1 MYTLTERCSRLRDD
15 AVNVKS
21 MAPKICAQWNFWTRY
36 GRAELA
42 EKELPPSYNM
52 STAAAIAA
60 VMKYAPAVISE
71 DELIVGYNFGDG
83 AYFGLT
89 FDENQN
95 RTLLR
100 GNGFTEEQINWF
112 HDPSVRVADGIWMNP
127 SPDEEFTPAQL
138 CLMNEQAAMNTC
150 GRWSQTGNHSVVGY
164 KTLLELGF
172 EKILEKVNGWAE
184 INGDSDFYESLR
196 MICEA
201 GCVMGERWADE
212 AERIGRPDIAEVCRQ
227 VPRYGARTFR
237 EAVQSLWF
245 AHIINTWEDTINAN
259 SLGRLDQILYP
270 YYRRDIDEGRITE
283 QEAFEL
289 ICCLWIKLYRDYDV
303 QQSCVGGTSPDGSS
317 DVNELSWM
325 MLDATEQLDFVR
337 CLSVRFGK
345 NTEPAFIERAL
356 KVIGNTQ
363 KGVPFFFNDDVLIPS
378 LISAGIDPEDA
389 YDYTQIG
396 CVETVIPGKSNPY
409 AVNSRC
415 NLLKALEYALNNG
428 KSGIDPQ
435 QMPGVETG
443 DPLSFD
449 DFGQLYS
456 AVKQQIMNLIRETVD
471 IAVACMPASRNN
483 FRKPVKSLFTE
494 GCMESGRD
502 FNDHGPKYNYYQI
515 MLVGV
520 PNLADSLAAVR
531 TMVYEK
537 KRCTMDEL
545 LYQLANNWPD
555 EALRLEFV
563 NKAPKYGNDIDAVD
577 DIAVEMLDFTCE
589 CIEKE
594 SQRVGEMF
602 HAQPFTYLW
611 MIDHGLRCAASAD
624 GRRNG
629 EILAYSLS
637 PMQGRDKE
645 GLSALLNSIAKLPQK
660 RTPGTTSAIVEV
672 DPKLFEA
679 ENLPM
684 LTELL
689 MGAAERGLGNVQ
701 FNTVSAETLIDAQQH
716 PEKHQNLA
724 VRVSG
729 FSQKFNLLGRELQD
743 HIIARTKHRAI

>member
-15 AVNVKS
+15 AVNIKS
-21 MAPKICAQWNFWTRY
+21 MAPKICAQWNFWTRF
-36 GRAELA
+36 GRAELDG
-42 EKELPPSYNM
+42 ENIVPSHNI
-52 STAAAIAA
+52 SVAAGIAA
-60 VMKYAPAVISE
+60 VMKNSPAIIKT

-83 AYFGLT
+83 MYFGLT
-89 FDENQN
+89 SDANYN
-95 RTLLR
+95 RSILR
-100 GNGFTEEQINWF
+100 KNGFTEEQINWY
-112 HDPSVRVADGIWMNP
+112 HDPSVNLADGVWMNP
-127 SPDEEFTPAQL
+127 PADEEFTPAQL
-138 CLMNEQAAMNTC
+138 SLMNEHAAMNTC
-150 GRWSQTGNHSVVGY
+150 GRWSQTGNHSVIGY
-164 KTLLELGF
+164 KYLLELGF
-172 EKILEKVNGWAE
+172 EGLLEKVNHWSQ

-201 GCVMGERWADE
+201 GCVMGERWAVE
-212 AERIGRPDIAEVCRQ
+212 AERIGRTDIAKVCRQ
-227 VPRYGARTFR
+227 VPRYGAHTFR

-325 MLDATEQLDFVR
+325 MLEATEQLDFVR

-356 KVIGNTQ
+356 KVVGNIQ

-378 LISAGIDPEDA
+378 LIGAGIAPEDA

-415 NLLKALEYALNNG
+415 NLLKALEYTLNNG
-428 KSGIDPQ
+428 KSGIHRDQ
-435 QMPGVETG
+435 IPGIETG
-443 DPLSFD
+443 DPLSFA
-449 DFGQLYS
+449 DFDQLYD
-456 AVKQQIMNLIRETVD
+456 AVKRQIANLIQETVD
-471 IAVACMPASRNN
+471 IAVACMPATRHN
-483 FRKPVKSLFTE
+483 FRKPVKSLLTE
-494 GCMESGRD
+494 GCLESGRD
-502 FNDHGPKYNYYQI
+502 FNDHGPKYNFYQI

-520 PNLADSLAAVR
+520 PNLADSLAAIR

-537 KRCTMDEL
+537 KRCTMNEL
-545 LYQLANNWPD
+545 LEQLANNWPD
-555 EALRLEFV
+555 ESLRLEFV
-563 NKAPKYGNDIDAVD
+563 NKAPKYGNDIDEVD
-577 DIAVEMLDFTCE
+577 DIAADMINYSCS
-589 CIEKE
+589 CIETE
-594 SQRVGEMF
+594 SQRVGHMF

-611 MIDHGLRCAASAD
+611 MIEHGERCAASAD

-645 GLSALLNSIAKLPQK
+645 GLSALLNSIAKLPQA

-672 DPKLFEA
+672 DPKLFSH

-684 LTELL
+684 LTDLL

-701 FNTVSAETLIDAQQH
+701 FNTVNVETLIDAQQH

-729 FSQKFNLLGRELQD
+729 FSQKFNLLSRELQD
-743 HIIARTKHRAI
+743 HIIARTKHGAM